1 MSTSA
6 RPVAS
11 MRALLTLALP
21 MVLARATQA
30 VVGATDALLTS
41 RLGNDE
47 LTATTT
53 GAINTFALIVLPM
66 GTVFIVQS
74 FASQLRGKGAL
85 ADARRYAWYGLA
97 IAAMAALIA
106 LAVIP
111 LVGPILGLVYDGRV
125 HAFMTDYIAIRL
137 LSVGGAVGTE
147 ALGNW
152 YGGLGNTWMQMVA
165 GLITMGTNVVLAWA
179 MIFGHLGMPAMGVAG
194 AAWASVI
201 ATWLGTAF
209 LGLAFWRGW
218 GIPAGAR
225 VRAGHL
231 SRAELGK
238 VVRFGLPNGVNWFL
252 EFAAFQLFVN
262 VVMSSLGNVTLGAL
276 AVVININ
283 SVSFMPAFGLA
294 SSGAILAGAAIGRG
308 DPDGVWPNV
317 RLTLIATGTWMV
329 GIGALYFIAP
339 RTVLGW
345 FAPPDQAAA
354 MIDIGAPMLLVS
366 AAWQAFDAVGLT
378 LTETLRAAGDTT
390 WTAGARLVLAWAVFV
405 PAGLVAVN
413 VLGGGAVSALL
424 CLVLYL
430 GLLAGAL
437 AWRYRSGAWRRIQ
450 LIEPELV

>member
-1 MSTSA
+1 MSASE
-6 RPVAS
+6 RPAAS

-30 VVGATDALLTS
+30 VVGATDALFTS

-97 IAAMAALIA
+97 IAALAALIA
-106 LAVIP
+106 LASIP
-111 LVGPILGLVYDGRV
+111 LVGPLLGLVYDGRV
-125 HAFMTDYIAIRL
+125 HELMTDYIAIRL

-165 GLITMGTNVVLAWA
+165 GLITMASNVVLAWA

-209 LGLAFWRGW
+209 LGLAFTLGW
-218 GIPAGAR
+218 GIPVGAR

-231 SRAELGK
+231 SRAELAK

-252 EFAAFQLFVN
+252 EFAAF
-262 VVMSSLGNVTLGAL
+262 
-276 AVVININ
+276 
-283 SVSFMPAFGLA
+283 
-294 SSGAILAGAAIGRG
+294 
-308 DPDGVWPNV
+308 
-317 RLTLIATGTWMV
+317 
-329 GIGALYFIAP
+329 
-339 RTVLGW
+339 
-345 FAPPDQAAA
+345 
-354 MIDIGAPMLLVS
+354 
-366 AAWQAFDAVGLT
+366 
-378 LTETLRAAGDTT
+378 
-390 WTAGARLVLAWAVFV
+390 
-405 PAGLVAVN
+405 
-413 VLGGGAVSALL
+413 
-424 CLVLYL
+424 
-430 GLLAGAL
+430 
-437 AWRYRSGAWRRIQ
+437 
-450 LIEPELV
+450 